1 MIRTLSRLAAILV
14 LAALPVTGGAQDFH
28 FGPVDLPSLST
39 GDEGTVGRVS
49 TLDPSVLSRPS
60 LPVLAPEL
68 ALQVFQNQ
76 GRRQYRGLQGYT
88 DDTLIIAELLD
99 TSQRGAFELQRAFV
113 APRSLKY
120 RPISYTGDTFVKS
133 NVITRVLQSE
143 VDFVEKGDPS
153 QTALSSA
160 NYKFSYKGEQ
170 QLDGHLAHVY
180 QVKPRHKRTGLFKGH
195 IYLDAQT
202 GNLLRSEGF
211 VERSPSFFV
220 RKIEFV
226 QDCVS
231 VDNFTF
237 PLHLHTTARARILG
251 KVVLDIY
258 HRDYQP
264 QPLSVALP
272 VNNAAEGQ

>member
-1 MIRTLSRLAAILV
+1 MIRTLCRLVATLV
-14 LAALPVTGGAQDFH
+14 LAAFPVTGGAQEFH
-28 FGPVDLPSLST
+28 FGPVDLPSLSA
-39 GDEGTVGRVS
+39 GDEGPVGRVS
-49 TLDPSVLSRPS
+49 SLEPSVLSQPT

-76 GRRQYRGLQGYT
+76 GQRQYEGLQGYT

-143 VDFVEKGDPS
+143 VDFVAKGDPS
-153 QTALSSA
+153 QTALNNA
-160 NYKFSYKGEQ
+160 NYKFSYRGEQ

-180 QVKPRHKRTGLFKGH
+180 QVKPRHKRTGLFKGR
-195 IYLDAQT
+195 IYLDAHT
-202 GNLLRSEGF
+202 GDLLRSEGS

-231 VDNFTF
+231 VNNFTF

-251 KVVLDIY
+251 KVMLDIY

-264 QPLSVALP
+264 QPLSAALP
-272 VNNAAEGQ
+272 VNHTAEGQ